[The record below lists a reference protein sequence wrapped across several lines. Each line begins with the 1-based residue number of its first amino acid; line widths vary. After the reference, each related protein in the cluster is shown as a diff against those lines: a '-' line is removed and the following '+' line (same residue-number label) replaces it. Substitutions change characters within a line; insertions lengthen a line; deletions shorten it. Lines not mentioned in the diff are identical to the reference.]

1 MGPTAEGRVAEGG
14 EAKRDPAAARDAVHD
29 EWDGTGRGSEI
40 GEASAANGVVRT
52 PRFCAECG
60 YALIGLPR
68 DGVCPECRWPVERS
82 LGEPW
87 LGQAPVGH
95 LERVRIGVLCV
106 GIAVKI
112 AVVGWAVVYWGW
124 IITELSPGMEVFRP
138 LGWMMWG
145 MVDVLTTSV
154 AAAGY
159 WGMTA
164 VEPDPRIARRGELAR
179 AWIRRPTLGIFACML
194 VRVVLVVLGAGHD
207 VGSEPGRVVYW
218 GSWMVALML
227 SVPRAFGVLEYTRW
241 LGERAT
247 DKQLMETAAR
257 NRWRLPV
264 VCLSTTMVCCALGL
278 PGILLMPVG
287 PMAAVTLY
295 GMMLGRLRRL
305 VKQVELRAATH
316 D

>member
-1 MGPTAEGRVAEGG
+1 MGPTAEGLEPERGDVAGG
-14 EAKRDPAAARDAVHD
+14 PQPRLDVTSGGHTDDTR
-29 EWDGTGRGSEI
+29 
-40 GEASAANGVVRT
+40 EASGTDGVLDE
-52 PRFCAECG
+52 PRFCLGCG
-60 YALIGLPR
+60 YGLIGLR
-68 DGVCPECRWPVERS
+68 REGNCPECQGPVERS